1 MPSVLFVCTANV
13 CRSPMAMAIFRNLV
27 QGDQEDWEVASAG
40 TLAIEGLPVAS
51 KALFVLRSKGLD
63 ISDHRSQPVTQE
75 LIDRFDLILTME
87 KNQKEALT
95 VEFPKKA
102 KRIYLFSEMI
112 GLVYDVPDPVGKSL
126 VNFQNTYN
134 EIEQTLTMGLRKIR
148 RLVLG

>member
-51 KALFVLRSKGLD
+51 KA
-63 ISDHRSQPVTQE
+63 VTQE

-134 EIEQTLTMGLRKIR
+134 EIEQTLKMGLRKIR